1 MLKFTGG
8 TTKFNWMIAAQQNVN
23 NGLEITPS
31 SAAGGSTFSTPAVVI
46 TSGGNVGIG
55 YTSPNYPLQV
65 HSSTSISRIQLTNSS
80 TGTASGD
87 GFQIIADGVN
97 ATLSLPET
105 GYMSFETSNAE
116 RMRITSGGDIVTN
129 GGTAY
134 GTATN
139 RGTLTIYGST
149 DSQISLRSSTT
160 GAGYIYHTGT
170 NMEIYN
176 TNSGYIK
183 FATENAEVYRITKE
197 AWFLIQ
203 NTAAAPTTN
212 PVGAGYLYVQGGAL
226 KFRGSSGT
234 VTTIANA

>member
-1 MLKFTGG
+1 LEFTPATANGG
-8 TTKFNWMIAAQQNVN
+8 TTF
-23 NGLEITPS
+23 T
-31 SAAGGSTFSTPAVVI
+31 TPAMLI

-55 YTSPNYPLQV
+55 TSSPQSLL
-65 HSSTSISRIQLTNSS
+65 SLGS
-80 TGTASGD
+80 
-87 GFQIIADGVN
+87 GVN
-97 ATLSLPET
+97 AQKLLLYDANDNNKYGFGIQPNELRQFFPSD
-105 GYMSFETSNAE
+105 SFMTFGTISISNGSTFTE